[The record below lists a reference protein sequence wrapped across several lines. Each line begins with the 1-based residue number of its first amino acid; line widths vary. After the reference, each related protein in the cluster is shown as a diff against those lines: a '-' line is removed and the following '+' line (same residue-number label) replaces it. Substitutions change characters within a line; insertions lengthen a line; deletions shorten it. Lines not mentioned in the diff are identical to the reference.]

1 MENIIIRKAK
11 RFDIPDILVI
21 ENFCFTE
28 EAFSKCQFDYLITK
42 SNGAF
47 YVIEHNNKLIAYISL
62 LFNTRTRNLRL
73 YSLAIHPEYRKLN
86 LGSRLLDESVKFALE
101 INAKKISLE
110 VNIYNNV
117 ALKLYRK
124 FNFTIKKIK
133 PSYYHDGSDAYYMV
147 KDDFK
152 LTNI

>member
-11 RFDIPDILVI
+11 RSDIPDILVI

-28 EAFSKCQFDYLITK
+28 EAFSKSQFDYLITK
-42 SNGAF
+42 SNGVF
-47 YVIEHNNKLIAYISL
+47 YVIKSNNKIIAYICL
-62 LFNTRTRNLRL
+62 LFNRSTRNVRL
-73 YSLAIHPEYRKLN
+73 YSLAIHPQYRKQQ
-86 LGSRLLDESVKFALE
+86 LGSKLLGEGVKFALE
-101 INAKKISLE
+101 CNAKRICLE

-117 ALKLYRK
+117 ALNLYKK
-124 FNFTIKKIK
+124 FNFTTKKIK
-133 PSYYHDGSDAYYMV
+133 PNYYHDGSDAYYMV